1 MAAAPTYT
9 RKPVPVVP
17 GPQDNLGGQVVDGN
31 RITVQGLAS
40 GIITTDISASPI
52 TSPTSLTTAVTTITC
67 PISAIRVIISN
78 LDATNNV
85 LISELVGM
93 STYFTLLPK
102 TSQQFD
108 IGRQGFIYLKS
119 STGTVSCSFAFELVD

>member
-9 RKPVPVVP
+9 RKPIPVTP

-52 TSPTSLTTAVTTITC
+52 TSPTSLTTSVTTITC

-93 STYFTLLPK
+93 ATTFALLPK
-102 TSQQFD
+102 TSQAFD

-119 STGTVSCSFAFELVD
+119 SSGTVSCSFAFELVD